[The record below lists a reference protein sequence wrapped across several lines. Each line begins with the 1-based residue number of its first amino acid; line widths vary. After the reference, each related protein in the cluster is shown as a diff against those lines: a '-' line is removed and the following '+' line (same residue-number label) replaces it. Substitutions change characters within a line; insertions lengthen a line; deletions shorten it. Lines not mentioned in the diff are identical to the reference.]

1 MNKGKGSSS
10 SGVVDSENNAETMIR
25 IEMED
30 LELAKAEREGRGDRR
45 SCSAW
50 RVLGGM

>member
-1 MNKGKGSSS
+1 MKKGKIYSASE
-10 SGVVDSENNAETMIR
+10 VVDNDDSAKTMIR